1 MNAQALG
8 ALTIERAGPAFA
20 GLFAAIHA
28 ESFTAPWGEAEFA
41 RLLDL
46 PTSTALIAGSSHAPA
61 GFILLQVA
69 GDAAEVLTIAVR
81 PERRR
86 DGVGRALLTA
96 GLDAARLGGAARLIL
111 DVSEA
116 NAPARALYGSLG
128 FTEIA
133 RRKRYYADGADA
145 LVLEAG
151 LTT

>member
-1 MNAQALG
+1 MNAQAG
-8 ALTIERAGPAFA
+8 DAPEIAGAGPAFA

-28 ESFTAPWGEAEFA
+28 ESFDAPWGEAEFA

-46 PTSTALIAGSSHAPA
+46 PTSTALVAGSSQAPA
-61 GFILLQVA
+61 GFILLQIA

-86 DGVGRALLTA
+86 GGVGRALLSA
-96 GLDAARLGGAARLIL
+96 GLDAARRAGAASLIL

-116 NAPARALYGSLG
+116 NAPARALYASLG

-145 LVLEAG
+145 LVLETAVRS
-151 LTT
+151 